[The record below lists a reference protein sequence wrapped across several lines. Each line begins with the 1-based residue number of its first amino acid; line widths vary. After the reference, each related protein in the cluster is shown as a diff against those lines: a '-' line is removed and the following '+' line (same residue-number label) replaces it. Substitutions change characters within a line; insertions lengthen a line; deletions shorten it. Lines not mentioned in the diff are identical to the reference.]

1 MMYRIALTLG
11 LAALLHAQDFRAI
24 VSGRVSDSSGAAVAG
39 VRVTTTNIE
48 TGVASASMSN
58 ENGRPSFRR
67 STTARIARSGSSTMK
82 GPAKECRGRT

>member
-1 MMYRIALTLG
+1 MMYRIALTL
-11 LAALLHAQDFRAI
+11 RAI